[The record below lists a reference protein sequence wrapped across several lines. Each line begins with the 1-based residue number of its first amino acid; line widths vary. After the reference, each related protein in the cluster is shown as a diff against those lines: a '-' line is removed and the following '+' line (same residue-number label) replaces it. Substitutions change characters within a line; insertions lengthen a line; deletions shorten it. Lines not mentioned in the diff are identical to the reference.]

1 MRRSLLG
8 ATVLAAGALGG
19 AVLGYL
25 AERAV
30 VDPASEPEVVADGPR
45 RRLRQV
51 IADDGTLLSVV
62 VSGQADAPAIVLVHG
77 MSLSHEIWTVQRAE
91 LERSYQVV
99 TVDLRGH
106 GDSTDAASGD
116 YSAEAL
122 GGDVCAVIDTLTD
135 QPCVVVGHSMG
146 GMAVMAALAQRPD
159 LLEERVAGIVL
170 VNTAA
175 SAVISGL
182 GGGSVA
188 ATIAFARERVRSSL
202 IGRALYGGLDDAG
215 LPRGNDLATLATRM
229 FGVGSDAPEDA
240 VRQVRRLVLDSR
252 PHVAG
257 EMWRTAGTLDQLAV
271 ARVITVPTL
280 IIAGARDRV
289 LPVHHSRRL
298 ANTLTDAELVEL
310 PGVGHVAML
319 ERPDVV
325 TMLLDGFA
333 RRVLGAPSGYGE
345 PRHTASG
352 G

>member
-8 ATVLAAGALGG
+8 ATALAAGAVGG

-25 AERAV
+25 AERTV
-30 VDPASEPEVVADGPR
+30 VDPASEPARAEDGAR
-45 RRLRQV
+45 RRPRQV

-62 VSGQADAPAIVLVHG
+62 ISGPDDAPAIVLVHG
-77 MSLSHEIWTVQRAE
+77 MSLSHEIWTAQRAE
-91 LERSYQVV
+91 LEQTYQVL

-106 GDSTDAASGD
+106 GDSTDAVSGD

-135 QPCVVVGHSMG
+135 QRCVVVGHSLG
-146 GMAVMAALAQRPD
+146 GMAVMAALARRPD
-159 LLEERVAGIVL
+159 LLEGRVAGIAL

-188 ATIAFARERVRSSL
+188 AGIAFMRERVRSTRA
-202 IGRALYGGLDDAG
+202 GRMLYGGLDDAG
-215 LPRGNDLATLATRM
+215 LPRGNDLATLVTRM
-229 FGVGSDAPEDA
+229 FGVGSDAPEEA
-240 VRQVRRLVLDSR
+240 VRQVRRLVLNSR
-252 PHVAG
+252 PRVAS
-257 EMWRTAGTLDQLAV
+257 ELWRTAGTLDQLAV
-271 ARVITVPTL
+271 ARAITVPTL
-280 IIAGARDRV
+280 IVAGVRDRV

-298 ANTLTDAELVEL
+298 ASTLPNAELVEL

-333 RRVLGAPSGYGE
+333 RRVLD
-345 PRHTASG
+345 ASNG
-352 G
+352 